1 MHALSVSVT
10 FTRPR
15 TRTTA
20 PPCSTPTVAALKAKL
35 PALRD
40 ALRTPAVFNPFFA
53 WAYEFSCESGQKS
66 ITLDIAIGLS
76 QMLLSPDRW
85 PLAETWVE
93 FLKSQTK
100 TVPKDTWRQLL
111 TYMTTVK
118 PDLSNHDDNS
128 ASRCCCC
135 CCCGCRGLPDL
146 CQPRIWMPPRAEYPC
161 LAASPLRVS
170 PSTRTL
176 PVPSNAF
183 LPSSAQAPGLRC
195 STTFATLW

>member
-1 MHALSVSVT
+1 
-10 FTRPR
+10 
-15 TRTTA
+15 
-20 PPCSTPTVAALKAKL
+20 L

-53 WAYEFSCESGQKS
+53 WAYEFSCEPGQKS

-85 PLAETWVE
+85 PLAETWVD

-128 ASRCCCC
+128 AYPRCCCC
-135 CCCGCRGLPDL
+135 RGCCC
-146 CQPRIWMPPRAEYPC
+146 
-161 LAASPLRVS
+161 
-170 PSTRTL
+170 
-176 PVPSNAF
+176 
-183 LPSSAQAPGLRC
+183 
-195 STTFATLW
+195 